1 MGQNEMNDEQPSR
14 RRWRCGRWC
23 RVAVIVTVIVAILL
37 GVGQW
42 LVNNAAPMLRRRI
55 VDSLSAR
62 LDSRVVLREFH
73 VSLVA
78 GLSATGRGLQ
88 IYPRNMPS
96 GRPLVTVEQF
106 SFHTHW
112 HDLFRSP
119 MHIALVRVSGLH
131 LDIPPKQV
139 RQQVKA
145 LHPMRG
151 RKGSQKQKQSIAV
164 GRVQVDHAVLN
175 IMSSQAGKPPMMF
188 VISNIRMGPAAQGRG
203 RPFSAQLINPKPVGA
218 IATKGYFGP
227 FDAQDPG
234 ETPVSGDYSFA
245 HADLGSIKGI
255 GGMLSSKG
263 HYQGRLNRIVVDG
276 ETDTPDFSLNTAN
289 RPLPLH
295 TEFHAIV
302 DGTNGDTYL
311 EPVNAMLNHSHILA
325 RGEVV
330 RGPGGKGHEI
340 DLQVESGPAD
350 IEDFLRLAVKTRPP
364 LMSGAVT
371 LHFSLKIP
379 PGHVSVVKKLQLD
392 GNFQLK
398 NAHFNNP
405 KFQAAVDELSLRAQ
419 GQAKQAKTVGKARK
433 QGDLDQVKTP
443 DVASQMQGHFQ
454 LGNGRLTLQHLVYTV
469 QGAVVGLDGVYSLDG
484 KQFDLHGVVRTSA
497 KASQMVTGWKRWALK
512 IANPFLSRKNAG
524 MQVPIQIHG
533 TRSSPHF
540 GLDFKHR
547 HEDEKALPK
556 GKRLQPPPQ

>member
-1 MGQNEMNDEQPSR
+1 MGQNERNDEQPLERPR
-14 RRWRCGRWC
+14 RRCGRWC

-37 GVGQW
+37 GIGQW
-42 LVNNAAPMLRRRI
+42 VVNNAEPMLRRRI

-62 LDSRVVLREFH
+62 LNSRVVLQHFH

-78 GLSATGRGLQ
+78 GLSATGSGLQ
-88 IYPRNMPS
+88 IYPNDMPS
-96 GRPLVTVEQF
+96 GRPLATVEKF

-119 MHIALVRVSGLH
+119 MNIALVKVSGLH
-131 LDIPPKQV
+131 LNIPPKQV

-151 RKGSQKQKQSIAV
+151 KKGSHKQSV
-164 GRVQVDHAVLN
+164 NVERVQVDHAVLN
-175 IMSSQAGKPPMMF
+175 IISSKPGKPPLMF
-188 VISNIRMGPAAQGRG
+188 VISNVRMGPAAQGKG

-218 IATKGYFGP
+218 IATDGYFGP

-234 ETPVSGDYSFA
+234 ATPVSGDYSFA
-245 HADLGSIKGI
+245 HADLGTIKGI

-263 HYQGRLNRIVVDG
+263 HYQGQLNQIVVDG
-276 ETDTPDFSLNTAN
+276 ETDTPDFSLSTAN
-289 RPLPLH
+289 TPVPLH
-295 TEFHAIV
+295 TQFHAIV
-302 DGTNGDTYL
+302 DGTNGNTYL
-311 EPVNAMLNHSHILA
+311 EPVNAMLNHSKIVA

-330 RGPGGKGHEI
+330 HGPGGQGHEI
-340 DLQVESGPAD
+340 DLQVESGPAN
-350 IEDFLRLAVKTRPP
+350 IEDFLRLAVKTTPP

-379 PGHVSVVKKLQLD
+379 PGKVSVVKKLQLD
-392 GNFQLK
+392 GTFQLK

-419 GQAKQAKTVGKARK
+419 GQPKKAKTIGKARK
-433 QGDLDQVKTP
+433 QGNLDQVQMP
-443 DVASQMQGHFQ
+443 DTASQMQGHFN
-454 LGNGRLTLQHLVYTV
+454 LGNGKLRLQHLVYTV
-469 QGAVVGLDGVYSLDG
+469 KGAVVGLDGVYSLDG

-512 IANPFLSRKNAG
+512 IANPFLSKKNAG

-556 GKRLQPPPQ
+556 GKRVEAPPQ